1 MEKWNLETQINKLN
15 IVILKFKFAYAI
27 MPVGKRNKAFHQERK
42 KPQSGN
48 LWGFSSPNLKR
59 EGLTPQAGYRL
70 FVTIQP
76 FDDVVAGYTSRD
88 SDNKRN
94 KAIQKE
100 HPLSLPV

>member
-1 MEKWNLETQINKLN
+1 
-15 IVILKFKFAYAI
+15 
-27 MPVGKRNKAFHQERK
+27 MPVGKRNKIFHQERK

-94 KAIQKE
+94 KTIQKE
-100 HPLSLPV
+100 HPLSLPVQGAVTKGVYHTLQNYGSKNWYEK